1 MESTL
6 GAGLP
11 LPVADALSVPF
22 WAAASRKQLSI
33 QRCQEC
39 RRYFFPPVP
48 FCHECM
54 STRLAYESVSGLA
67 TVHSYT
73 EVVSGARHG
82 YFATK
87 TPYLVGIVE
96 LSEQT
101 GLLMYTN
108 LVGAKL
114 ADLSVGAKVAVDF
127 ETLSPGCLIPQF
139 RVIDV

>member
-1 MESTL
+1 MESTV
-6 GAGLP
+6 GASPP

-22 WAAASRKQLSI
+22 WAAVSRKQLSI
-33 QRCQEC
+33 QRCLQC
-39 RRYFFPPVP
+39 RKYFFPPVP
-48 FCHECM
+48 FCHECS
-54 STRLAYESVSGLA
+54 STRLAYEPVSGLA

-82 YFATK
+82 HFAARV
-87 TPYLVGIVE
+87 PYLVGIVE

-108 LVGAKL
+108 FVGAKL
-114 ADLSVGAKVAVDF
+114 ADLSVDAKVTVEF

-139 RVIDV
+139 RLIEI